1 MAPLSPLDLHVINE
15 ALSVAEHQARS
26 THAYVPEL
34 RSLAIAAD
42 QFELVKGH
50 VQELL
55 AALN

>member
-15 ALSVAEHQARS
+15 ALTVAEHQARS
-26 THAYVPEL
+26 THQYIPEL
-34 RSLAIAAD
+34 QSLAIAAD

-55 AALN
+55 AAL

>member
-1 MAPLSPLDLHVINE
+1 MAPLSPTDLHVILE
-15 ALSVAEHQARS
+15 SLSVAEHQARR

-55 AALN
+55 AAL